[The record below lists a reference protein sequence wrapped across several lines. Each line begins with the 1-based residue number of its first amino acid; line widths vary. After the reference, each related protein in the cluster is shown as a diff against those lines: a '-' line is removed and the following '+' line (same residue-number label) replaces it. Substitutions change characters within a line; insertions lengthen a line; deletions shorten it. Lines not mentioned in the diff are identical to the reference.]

1 MNLLSLV
8 NSELTFC
15 YIAEGVTR
23 LSHRGAN
30 QHKITNIMKTV
41 YVTVTIDN
49 CTYGANV
56 NTVTGQVDSA
66 APDSIHD
73 LLREKAQSRLTEEA

>member
-1 MNLLSLV
+1 MN
-8 NSELTFC
+8 
-15 YIAEGVTR
+15 
-23 LSHRGAN
+23 
-30 QHKITNIMKTV
+30 TNTI

-49 CTYGANV
+49 VTYGANV

-73 LLREKAQSRLTEEA
+73 LLREKAKRRRKG

>member
-1 MNLLSLV
+1 M
-8 NSELTFC
+8 TT
-15 YIAEGVTR
+15 I
-23 LSHRGAN
+23 
-30 QHKITNIMKTV
+30 

-73 LLREKAQSRLTEEA
+73 LLREKAQSKLTEEA